1 MVYRGY
7 ETFFHFTKLLL
18 KHRSDLV
25 NKLSDK
31 DFTVFNEFDI
41 QPVKVKSGSKADYY
55 ENKKL
60 YFITKHEGDIQSVT
74 TN

>member
-7 ETFFHFTKLLL
+7 ESFFHFTKLLL
-18 KHRSDLV
+18 KHRNDLA

-31 DFTVFNEFDI
+31 DFTIFNEFDI

-60 YFITKHEGDIQSVT
+60 YFITKHEGDILSVT